1 MPERTLMGYDAVCR
15 QYEKSLPR

>member
-1 MPERTLMGYDAVCR
+1 ERTLMGYDAVCR